1 MRDLEAIQRWMQGV
15 IMNAGAAPADDD
27 EELRRTLTR
36 SRRLTAAQRLAIYHN
51 AYHARLLE
59 CLREEFPVLRQ
70 VLGEETFDA
79 FAFGY
84 LVAYPSRS
92 YTLTQLGSR
101 FAQYLTETCP
111 ADSDAGEAP
120 AGWAAFVI
128 DLAALEW
135 TFSEVFDGPGVEGE
149 PLFDAAALAAIS
161 PECWLQTRLEPVPC
175 LRLLRLRTPAH
186 EYYAAARDGREP
198 APPAPRDTFLAVTR
212 HDYVVRHHALE
223 PAEFDVLAALAA
235 GRTVAEAIMG
245 TAFVRGYAG
254 AALLGD
260 WFRRWAANGFFRPAL
275 PPA

>member
-1 MRDLEAIQRWMQGV
+1 VRDLEAIQRWMQGV
-15 IMNAGAAPADDD
+15 IMNAGAAPADDA
-27 EELRRTLTR
+27 ELRRTLTR
-36 SRRLTAAQRLAIYHN
+36 SRRLTAAERLAIYHN

-70 VLGEETFDA
+70 ALGEETFDA

-92 YTLTQLGSR
+92 YTLTQLGAR

-161 PECWLQTRLEPVPC
+161 PERWLQTRLEPVPC

-212 HDYVVRHHALE
+212 RDYVVRHHALE
-223 PAEFDVLAALAA
+223 PAEFAILAALAA
-235 GRTVAEAIMG
+235 GRMVAEAI
-245 TAFVRGYAG
+245 AVAAELPADDAG
-254 AALLGD
+254 AARLGE
-260 WFRRWAANGFFRPAL
+260 WFQRWAANGFFRAAL

>member
-15 IMNAGAAPADDD
+15 IMNAGAAPADE

-36 SRRLTAAQRLAIYHN
+36 SRQLTAAERLAIYHN

-70 VLGEETFDA
+70 ALGEETFDA

-92 YTLTQLGSR
+92 YTLTQLGTR
-101 FAQYLTETCP
+101 FAQYLAETCP
-111 ADSDAGEAP
+111 AEADGGQ

-128 DLAALEW
+128 DLATLEW

-149 PLFDAAALAAIS
+149 PLFDAAALAALS
-161 PECWLQTRLEPVPC
+161 PERWLQTRLAPVPC

-186 EYYAAARDGREP
+186 EYYAAARDGQEP

-212 HDYVVRHHALE
+212 REYVVRHHALHA
-223 PAEFDVLAALAA
+223 AEFAVLGALVAE
-235 GRTVAEAIMG
+235 RPVAEAL
-245 TAFVRGYAG
+245 AG
-254 AALLGD
+254 AAGLLAGDAAALLGG
-260 WFRRWAANGFFRPAL
+260 WFQRWAANGFFRAAL
-275 PPA
+275 PPPAGG